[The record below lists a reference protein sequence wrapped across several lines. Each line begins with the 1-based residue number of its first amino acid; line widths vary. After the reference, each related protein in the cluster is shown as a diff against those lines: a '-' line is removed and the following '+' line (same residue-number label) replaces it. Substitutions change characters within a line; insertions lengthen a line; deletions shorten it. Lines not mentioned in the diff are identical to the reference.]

1 MNMTLKTLATSL
13 LMSAIAMPAIAQDIL
28 IKDANIVT
36 NTSQGTI
43 ERGDILVQGGNIT
56 RIAEDLQAVSGV
68 EIMDGT
74 DHWVTP
80 GLFVPFS
87 QLGQVEIS
95 LESSAND
102 SRAREA
108 KTSVSNRAVD
118 SFNPKSVVI
127 GNSRVD
133 GITHFV
139 SVPGTGK
146 NIFGGTGFVATTS
159 GDFDSVI
166 NPNAFIY
173 VELGVGGARS
183 AGGSRAAALSQ
194 FRAALSDASAY
205 PARYDGP
212 QDGDALSRQDAAALF
227 AAARGNMPF
236 LIKADRA
243 SDLLTIIE
251 LKNDY
256 NIDVIVVGA
265 AEGWMVA
272 DQLAAAKVKVM
283 VDPQENLP
291 DNFDM
296 VGARADNI
304 LMLDEAGVEYAIMTR
319 SADTSHN
326 VRVISQHAGN
336 AVGNGLSWDKA
347 FAAVSATPS
356 KWFGSD
362 AGTLSVGKKASF
374 VVWNG
379 DPLEVTTAAKKVYIA
394 GENQELVSRQTLL
407 RDRYNPT
414 TGDTRRHKYRN

>member
-1 MNMTLKTLATSL
+1 
-13 LMSAIAMPAIAQDIL
+13 
-28 IKDANIVT
+28 
-36 NTSQGTI
+36 
-43 ERGDILVQGGNIT
+43 
-56 RIAEDLQAVSGV
+56 
-68 EIMDGT
+68 
-74 DHWVTP
+74 
-80 GLFVPFS
+80 
-87 QLGQVEIS
+87 
-95 LESSAND
+95 
-102 SRAREA
+102 
-108 KTSVSNRAVD
+108 
-118 SFNPKSVVI
+118 
-127 GNSRVD
+127 
-133 GITHFV
+133 
-139 SVPGTGK
+139 
-146 NIFGGTGFVATTS
+146 
-159 GDFDSVI
+159 
-166 NPNAFIY
+166 
-173 VELGVGGARS
+173 
-183 AGGSRAAALSQ
+183 
-194 FRAALSDASAY
+194 
-205 PARYDGP
+205 
-212 QDGDALSRQDAAALF
+212 LSRQDAAALF